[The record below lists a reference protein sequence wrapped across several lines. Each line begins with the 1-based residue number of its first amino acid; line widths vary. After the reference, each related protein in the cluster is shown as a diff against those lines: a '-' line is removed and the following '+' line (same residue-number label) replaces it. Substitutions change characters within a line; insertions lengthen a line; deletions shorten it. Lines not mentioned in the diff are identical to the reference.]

1 MKMLR
6 NRYTVI
12 GICALFVAVL
22 AYNIF
27 FFGKRLQGG
36 ITLQRKVLSMT
47 DAGRRATETPPPVSS
62 GTERDKEQWRRDPFR
77 YPSETAGLSVAPGKK
92 LPKQSRIILQG
103 VMLRHGTYYAL
114 LNGRVY
120 RAGDRIDDLR
130 IVSVRRYSV
139 IVAGEEGEREIYVYK
154 DTLDKER

>member
-12 GICALFVAVL
+12 GVCILFFAVL

-27 FFGKRLQGG
+27 FFGKRAPGG
-36 ITLQRKVLSMT
+36 TMLQRKAPPVT
-47 DAGRRATETPPPVSS
+47 DAGRRTAETPPQVSS
-62 GTERDKEQWRRDPFR
+62 VTERDKEQWRRDPFR
-77 YPSETAGLSVAPGKK
+77 HPSETSGLSALPGKK
-92 LPKQSRIILQG
+92 PPKQSRIILQG
-103 VMLRHGTYYAL
+103 VMLSNGTYYAL

-120 RAGDRIDDLR
+120 RAGDRTDDLR

-139 IVAGEEGEREIYVYK
+139 VVADEEGVREIYVYK